1 MTRDIPVLMSAPM
14 VRATLDDR
22 KTMTRRLAWL
32 DAKKA
37 PVIVEGT
44 MGIGYKIGHKGQ
56 IMLPSRWQII
66 KPGDRLWVREIFR
79 LSYNYDMF
87 DDVLGR
93 VPRPSDVP
101 AGSAIDYLATHDCEL
116 NGKTR
121 SSIHMPRWAS
131 RLTLVV
137 TATKIERLQD
147 ISEADA
153 TAEGA
158 EIFYGPPFDPA
169 HAPTNRRRFELLW
182 RHLHGPE
189 AWDANPEVVAVS
201 FRVHKCNVDQMPGA
215 A

>member
-1 MTRDIPVLMSAPM
+1 MTSDLPVIMSAPM
-14 VRATLDDR
+14 VQACLDDS
-22 KTMTRRLAWL
+22 KTMTRRLAWGRQSNWMAL
-32 DAKKA
+32 GGRCISTD
-37 PVIVEGT
+37 PMSFEN
-44 MGIGYKIGHKGQ
+44 
-56 IMLPSRWQII
+56 PSRWQRV
-66 KPGDRLWVREIFR
+66 KVGDRLWVREMHSFR
-79 LSYNYDMF
+79 NCTDA
-87 DDVLGR
+87 DDIQRRISRGQDPTLYSTDR
-93 VPRPSDVP
+93 TDKYKKFKWRP
-101 AGSAIDYLATHDCEL
+101 
-116 NGKTR
+116 
-121 SSIHMPRWAS
+121 SIHMPRWAS

-182 RHLHGPE
+182 RHLHGPK